1 MASRVRAQ
9 GPSARGPD
17 APGVF
22 RLVDHTADLAIEA
35 SGATRDEALG
45 EAALG
50 MTAVLTGRQD
60 VHRLGKPEREVR
72 FVIETPDLDALV
84 VAFLS
89 ELLWLHE
96 SEDLLW
102 LGGGVRVE
110 ETPGGMLR
118 AIATG
123 NGVVHDPAR
132 HGRGVEVKAVTYHG
146 LRFAREGPGWTLWV
160 LLDI

>member
-1 MASRVRAQ
+1 MT
-9 GPSARGPD
+9 
-17 APGVF
+17 F

-35 SGATRDEALG
+35 TGGSRDEALG

-50 MTAVLTGRQD
+50 LSAVLTGRDD
-60 VHRLGKPEREVR
+60 VHHIGKPEREVR
-72 FVIETPDLDALV
+72 FVLEAPDADALA

-110 ETPGGMLR
+110 AGASGTLR
-118 AIATG
+118 VTANG
-123 NGVVHDPAR
+123 NALRHDPAR

-146 LRFAREGPGWTLWV
+146 LRFGRVAEGGWELWV
-160 LLDI
+160 LLDL

>member
-1 MASRVRAQ
+1 MS
-9 GPSARGPD
+9 
-17 APGVF
+17 F

-35 SGATRDEALG
+35 VAPTREAVLE

-50 MTAVLTGRQD
+50 LTSVLTGRPD
-60 VHRLGKPEREVR
+60 AHAARPEREAAFDVDA
-72 FVIETPDLDALV
+72 PDAAALV

-102 LGGGVRVE
+102 LGGGVRVSDL
-110 ETPGGMLR
+110 PDGGLR
-118 AIATG
+118 LSAKG
-123 NGVVHDPAR
+123 NVARHDPVR

-146 LRFAREGPGWTLWV
+146 LRFAREGAAWRLWV
-160 LLDI
+160 LLDV

>member
-1 MASRVRAQ
+1 M
-9 GPSARGPD
+9 
-17 APGVF
+17 F

-35 SGATRDEALG
+35 TGRTRDEALG
-45 EAALG
+45 EAGLG
-50 MTAVLTGRQD
+50 LTAVLTGRD
-60 VHRLGKPEREVR
+60 AVHRLGAPEREVR
-72 FVIETPDLDALV
+72 FVLEAPDADALA

-110 ETPGGMLR
+110 AGAGGTVRVTAAGNALR
-118 AIATG
+118 
-123 NGVVHDPAR
+123 HDPAR

-146 LRFAREGPGWTLWV
+146 LRFGPAAAGGWELWV
-160 LLDI
+160 VLDI